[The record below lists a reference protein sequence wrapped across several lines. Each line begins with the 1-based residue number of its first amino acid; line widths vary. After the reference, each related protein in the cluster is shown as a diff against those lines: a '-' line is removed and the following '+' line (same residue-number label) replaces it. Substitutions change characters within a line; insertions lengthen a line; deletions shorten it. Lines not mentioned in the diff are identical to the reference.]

1 MLMSTIERMR
11 EIGITK
17 AIDALALL
25 VSIPAALNPAGRAAR
40 VDPVTAPCHD

>member
-1 MLMSTIERMR
+1 MLMCTIERMR
-11 EIGITK
+11 EIGIMK

-40 VDPVTAPCHD
+40 VDTVTALRHD